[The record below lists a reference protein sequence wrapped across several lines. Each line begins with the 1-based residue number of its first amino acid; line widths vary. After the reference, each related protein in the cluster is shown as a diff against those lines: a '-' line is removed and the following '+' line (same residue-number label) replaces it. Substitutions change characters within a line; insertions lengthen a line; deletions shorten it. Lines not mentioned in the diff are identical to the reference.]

1 MEIGGILNLLPEK
14 LLEFVLV
21 YQINFIKMN
30 STGNQGQPGLA
41 DRMVRTS
48 SATLLEQGV

>member
-1 MEIGGILNLLPEK
+1 MEIGGILKLLPEK

-30 STGNQGQPGLA
+30 STGNEGQPGLA
-41 DRMVRTS
+41 GRTVHTS
-48 SATLLEQGV
+48 RAAA